1 MTDTEIENA
10 KANLQYD
17 GEAKLS
23 AKYYRSLAIRLLTEL
38 ETAQKVVERVR
49 QCERNIDL
57 LITDPTRAEVK
68 ASYRDCLEPVDTQ

>member
-1 MTDTEIENA
+1 MTTAEIENA

-38 ETAQKVVERVR
+38 EKAQKEIARLWACGVR
-49 QCERNIDL
+49 GEDGNVYYTVPQAGE
-57 LITDPTRAEVK
+57 
-68 ASYRDCLEPVDTQ
+68 